1 MREENQELIDK
12 EINILLKLNH
22 PNIIKLKDF
31 KKTTNNWY
39 LIFEFCE
46 EGDMEHYMKEKLK
59 GCFPL
64 HITLMFI

>member
-1 MREENQELIDK
+1 LIDK

-22 PNIIKLKDF
+22 PNIIRLKDF

-46 EGDMEHYMKEKLK
+46 LGDLEKYIKEKFD
-59 GCFPL
+59 GRFPL
-64 HITLMFI
+64 KLTVFFLQQLADAF